1 MPIPVRKHD
10 GETDKRCLFMTVWK
24 IAIAF
29 VSLNVTAKYC
39 PCGLQD
45 NDCGRPPTS
54 VRSTIILLRSAT
66 GRACFGREEAA
77 KKRKLV
83 QNFLKTKKK
92 PHL

>member
-1 MPIPVRKHD
+1 
-10 GETDKRCLFMTVWK
+10 MTVWK

-77 KKRKLV
+77 KK
-83 QNFLKTKKK
+83 KKISSK
-92 PHL
+92 FP

>member
-10 GETDKRCLFMTVWK
+10 GETDKRCLFMTVLK

-39 PCGLQD
+39 PCGLQAK
-45 NDCGRPPTS
+45 DCGRPPTS

-66 GRACFGREEAA
+66 GKACFGREDAVTE
-77 KKRKLV
+77 KKVFQIYNNK
-83 QNFLKTKKK
+83 N
-92 PHL
+92 